1 MDSKLASDLHIPL
14 LKLSTP
20 IKLRL
25 ADGDSSSLLT
35 HRTAPLQLHIGKHV
49 ETTSFYVTNLCH
61 GIILGYSWLERH
73 NPRINWVSRMVDFDS
88 VYCVENCCVG
98 SSRIQGLGK
107 PPDPTKLFPL
117 ANSSESFLTKNK
129 LNSTVD
135 TSSSYL
141 SLKVP
146 EFPQPIGLILP
157 STNPGTSVVDTTVTI
172 DAMEADVYPFVET
185 LTLSDHPVPPEI
197 LADFATVFSQS
208 EADILPEHREFDC
221 SIDLK
226 PGVEPSHGKIYQLT
240 REEDTVLQEWIS
252 DNLRKGAIRSSS
264 SPHGAPC
271 FFVKQKDKLRLCMDY
286 RGLNQNTVKDRN
298 PIPLISEMLR
308 TLSTGKVFTTLDL
321 RGAYNLLR
329 IRKGDEPK
337 TSFITKYG
345 QFEFLVMPFGLANAP
360 AQFQRMMNSLFR
372 EMNGKYVLV
381 YLDDIVIYSSN
392 MAEHKVH
399 VRNVFK
405 VLSDNR
411 LFCRAEKCHFYQT
424 EIKYLG
430 YIISSSGVS
439 MDPSKIKA
447 VQEWPAPRKV
457 RDLQVFLGFTNFYR
471 ALVHDYSNM
480 TCHMTKL
487 FKKDTLFIW
496 GPEQQTSFENLKTAF
511 ANSTLLLHPDD
522 SRPFILETDASD
534 YAISGILSQYD
545 ENEVL
550 RPIAFY
556 ARQMNSAER
565 NYEIYDKELL
575 AVVESFKHWRHFLQ
589 GGLHAVTVLCDHKNL
604 EYFMSTKKLT
614 RRQARWSLDLSE
626 YDFTITHRS
635 GKLNGRAD
643 PLSRRHD
650 YKGEDDTSNFQRILD
665 PTKVIDLQSLMADM
679 DLHVLAH
686 SEVLNTVFVEEDDWP
701 LVIADFLAGSDN
713 VWMADVT
720 EQILGRCKTELP
732 HFRFRDDTFVRILP
746 DGKSTA
752 TYVRF
757 SQRTEVMRHYHESL
771 AHLKFGSI
779 IDLVSRRFWWPK
791 MKADLRNYI
800 SRCPQCQLDQSASR
814 IHAPLPIRPVPP
826 VALPFE
832 RWGID
837 FYGPMVETK
846 SGNKYLI
853 TCIDYATRWVL
864 AKPVKDM
871 TESAVAAFLYEL
883 MMTYGAPFE
892 IISDRGKSFLAEG
905 IDLFER
911 ENKIRHFATTPY
923 HPQTNGMVERM
934 HAMLGHGLTTLGN
947 GKRDRWDEYLPQVLL
962 ALRTRTHAV
971 TGYSPFFLLFGIN
984 PRLPYDE
991 TPPQSSMAPLDEIER
1006 MEETS
1011 EFIARNLDEVGQA
1024 RSAANVRTKAQAEA
1038 MRKRNG
1044 FNQDTPDYFF
1054 KVGDMVKLKHHER
1067 LKLEFKWKGPYH
1079 VVDVGHPGTYW
1090 LMTPQGLRFPNAINQ
1105 SDLAPWLAPVI
1116 DNADFFYDG
1125 TPSRSIMPQT

>member
-1 MDSKLASDLHIPL
+1 MGDGDGIKTSKGDDGAHDMMVRFEKVVLAPRGETGSITQMPPTTPLHPHSSAISTLSNVLNPNHLQPFDPYLSISSLSSLNKLLLPGTLRIGPSTFVNTFFVDCGADDLFMDSKLASDLHIPL

-73 NPRINWVSRMVDFDS
+73 NPSN
-88 VYCVENCCVG
+88 
-98 SSRIQGLGK
+98 QLGL
-107 PPDPTKLFPL
+107 TY
-117 ANSSESFLTKNK
+117 
-129 LNSTVD
+129 VD

-534 YAISGILSQYD
+534 YAY
-545 ENEVL
+545 
-550 RPIAFY
+550 
-556 ARQMNSAER
+556 
-565 NYEIYDKELL
+565 
-575 AVVESFKHWRHFLQ
+575 
-589 GGLHAVTVLCDHKNL
+589 
-604 EYFMSTKKLT
+604 
-614 RRQARWSLDLSE
+614 
-626 YDFTITHRS
+626 
-635 GKLNGRAD
+635 
-643 PLSRRHD
+643 
-650 YKGEDDTSNFQRILD
+650 
-665 PTKVIDLQSLMADM
+665 
-679 DLHVLAH
+679 
-686 SEVLNTVFVEEDDWP
+686 
-701 LVIADFLAGSDN
+701 
-713 VWMADVT
+713 
-720 EQILGRCKTELP
+720 
-732 HFRFRDDTFVRILP
+732 FRDT
-746 DGKSTA
+746 
-752 TYVRF
+752 
-757 SQRTEVMRHYHESL
+757 
-771 AHLKFGSI
+771 
-779 IDLVSRRFWWPK
+779 
-791 MKADLRNYI
+791 
-800 SRCPQCQLDQSASR
+800 
-814 IHAPLPIRPVPP
+814 
-826 VALPFE
+826 
-832 RWGID
+832 
-837 FYGPMVETK
+837 
-846 SGNKYLI
+846 
-853 TCIDYATRWVL
+853 
-864 AKPVKDM
+864 
-871 TESAVAAFLYEL
+871 
-883 MMTYGAPFE
+883 
-892 IISDRGKSFLAEG
+892 
-905 IDLFER
+905 
-911 ENKIRHFATTPY
+911 
-923 HPQTNGMVERM
+923 
-934 HAMLGHGLTTLGN
+934 
-947 GKRDRWDEYLPQVLL
+947 
-962 ALRTRTHAV
+962 
-971 TGYSPFFLLFGIN
+971 
-984 PRLPYDE
+984 
-991 TPPQSSMAPLDEIER
+991 
-1006 MEETS
+1006 
-1011 EFIARNLDEVGQA
+1011 
-1024 RSAANVRTKAQAEA
+1024 
-1038 MRKRNG
+1038 
-1044 FNQDTPDYFF
+1044 
-1054 KVGDMVKLKHHER
+1054 
-1067 LKLEFKWKGPYH
+1067 
-1079 VVDVGHPGTYW
+1079 
-1090 LMTPQGLRFPNAINQ
+1090 
-1105 SDLAPWLAPVI
+1105 
-1116 DNADFFYDG
+1116 
-1125 TPSRSIMPQT
+1125 